1 MNRLFAVLGISLFL
15 GGCIS
20 TGIAPPK
27 EATAQ
32 LRNIHIVA
40 MEPHPLGVPPGFGSV
55 VLGSGGSIETAR
67 GFAVFNT
74 IAILSELPEASKR
87 SRALSQSYQAA
98 LDQKGAWVPTVVLA
112 NEIQAQLAAQGI
124 QATVAPQVKPIPGV
138 KDRSPTLF
146 MENWL
151 APIRAWYND
160 TVPAPDYGDLPRDK
174 SLYVLE
180 VGVINYEIDQA
191 GGLLL
196 QVAMK
201 VIDPSSG
208 KVIGRTRAANPWNMP
223 KLAPL
228 DQAFAGNASRFK
240 DAFVL
245 TGRESARTCLTELGL
260 LGPGRE

>member
-1 MNRLFAVLGISLFL
+1 
-15 GGCIS
+15 
-20 TGIAPPK
+20 
-27 EATAQ
+27 
-32 LRNIHIVA
+32 
-40 MEPHPLGVPPGFGSV
+40 MEPHPLGVPPGFDLV
-55 VLGSGGSIETAR
+55 ALGSGGSIATAR

-87 SRALSQSYQAA
+87 SGELSLSYQAV
-98 LDQKGAWVPTVVLA
+98 LDQKGAWVPTAVLA
-112 NEIQAQLAAQGI
+112 NEVQAQLAAQGI
-124 QATVAPQVKPIPGV
+124 QATVAPRVKPIPGV

-160 TVPAPDYGDLPRDK
+160 TAPTPDYGDHPWDK

-180 VGVINYEIDQA
+180 VGVINYEIDRA

-201 VIDPSSG
+201 VIDPASG
-208 KVIGRTRAANPWNMP
+208 QVIGRARAANPWNMP

-228 DQAFAGNASRFK
+228 DQAFADNGSRFK

-245 TGRESARTCLTELGL
+245 TGRESARRCLAELGL
-260 LGPGRE
+260 LGRE